1 MCQHIKSYIITFVLS
16 QLFQMDF
23 KKIKKTFFA
32 NCTWGFV
39 SEFRPSQFTTINDL
53 TQLPMAMVF
62 EWKAI

>member
-1 MCQHIKSYIITFVLS
+1 
-16 QLFQMDF
+16 MDF

-53 TQLPMAMVF
+53 THMAIPHSRSIVQIRHSSDR
-62 EWKAI
+62 ETPRPL